1 MRADRPSSVPAVPGL
16 AVLRLQVPDPR
27 KAATA
32 LRRLGFSCNADG
44 CTVGSVRI
52 AFDAPGDA
60 ATANGAAT
68 LVGWDFLAERD
79 ELLKLDPRAVP
90 TTRLV
95 TTVDVQRPVTHP
107 NGVDRF
113 DHCVVTVPN
122 LEAITAGL
130 DAFAGIPCR
139 RRTEIRGRPAAF
151 LRAGEAVLE
160 LIEERTARVPSLWGL
175 CAHTPD
181 LDATLAVSAD
191 KKGDVGPAATA
202 LQGGRIASSPPEAF
216 FGVAWA
222 FLQSAPR
229 GDA

>member
-1 MRADRPSSVPAVPGL
+1 VPGL
-16 AVLRLQVPDPR
+16 VLLRLQVPDPR

-44 CTVGSVRI
+44 CTVGAVRI
-52 AFDAPGDA
+52 VFEGADNHNRGGDA
-60 ATANGAAT
+60 S
-68 LVGWDFLAERD
+68 LVGWDFSADRD

-95 TTVDVQRPVTHP
+95 ASPDELRPVTHP

-122 LEAITAGL
+122 LDAITAGL

-139 RRTEIRGRPAAF
+139 RRAEIRGRHAAF

-160 LIEERTARVPSLWGL
+160 LIEDHTVRTPSLWGL

-181 LDATLAVSAD
+181 LDATRAVIAD
-191 KKGDVGPAATA
+191 KKGSVGPAATA

-229 GDA
+229 DAG